1 MGKIVINGG
10 KRLFGSVCIHGAK
23 NAVLPV
29 MAASLMNEGV
39 TVIRGCPDIADVRAM
54 CGILNHL
61 HCKTD
66 FKKGCLVIDTSM
78 AEYEEIK
85 AEDTKQLRASSV
97 LMGPGAGAFRESKA
111 CLSGRVQHRK
121 PSVRHSSACPQMPW
135 GIMERVRRFY

>member
-66 FKKGCLVIDTSM
+66 FKKDALSLIQAWQSTR
-78 AEYEEIK
+78 K
-85 AEDTKQLRASSV
+85 LKQRTQSS
-97 LMGPGAGAFRESKA
+97 
-111 CLSGRVQHRK
+111 SGHL
-121 PSVRHSSACPQMPW
+121 PC
-135 GIMERVRRFY
+135 

>member
-85 AEDTKQLRASSV
+85 AEDTSS
-97 LMGPGAGAFRESKA
+97 
-111 CLSGRVQHRK
+111 SGHL
-121 PSVRHSSACPQMPW
+121 PC
-135 GIMERVRRFY
+135 